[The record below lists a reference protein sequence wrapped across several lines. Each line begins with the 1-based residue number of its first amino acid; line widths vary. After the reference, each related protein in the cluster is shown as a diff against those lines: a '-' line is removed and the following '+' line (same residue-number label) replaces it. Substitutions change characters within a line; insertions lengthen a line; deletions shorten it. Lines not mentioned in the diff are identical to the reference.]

1 MSSVF
6 AFSLQSF
13 LRRVF
18 SIPSVSFATDARTHF
33 LLPRWRPSAPEVL
46 FRTKELTHTPTFHSS
61 GQKQLH
67 LQVRRLHIG
76 HKSRSGAHSVLNW
89 SFIRKPRQGEMRCLS
104 VSPPFVGE
112 MTPSRLW
119 FRRQRIP
126 RSCHRSREMGD
137 PQPFSP
143 ATEISLSGRDSL
155 PPHTRQRN
163 IQGNM
168 SVPQGPPSQP
178 QRRERLFLHLTSP
191 VKRKTLLFLG
201 ASPPTLQCLSS
212 SFSSASAFAPQV
224 TSSFCYCPHALR
236 VFQNTAESPVPSSCS
251 SPFSTPPA
259 SSHISSSP
267 SSSPPSPSSPLL
279 PSPFSSRPFSSLFF
293 RSSVPSPASL
303 RRTACGPGSSRFFS
317 GTSRRLSL
325 FFSDPPP
332 AYALSL
338 HAGYKIQAALCVDR
352 LPLVYREPRY
362 EKRWREF
369 KEQWEAQTK
378 NGLTLADEITF
389 MKFPFHF
396 FETEEA
402 QKKREELI
410 SKTGDA
416 EVSELELLLSE
427 EGFSGKRKLQRDRD
441 AKKAAREE
449 QSAVKSA
456 GRGQDEK
463 GLRSLERE
471 PERTLY
477 LIVRYGDSWQ
487 FPLEDRIHG
496 QSMRSTLKRLC
507 SEQLG
512 SSYAPFLLGYSPF
525 SYAKRT
531 YPKKTKEAG
540 ILGRKIFY
548 YRAHHIPGSEN
559 LKLPEG
565 SPVSDFAW
573 VTLQELP
580 AYISPRKLAAVSA
593 GLLLEE

>member
-1 MSSVF
+1 
-6 AFSLQSF
+6 
-13 LRRVF
+13 
-18 SIPSVSFATDARTHF
+18 
-33 LLPRWRPSAPEVL
+33 
-46 FRTKELTHTPTFHSS
+46 
-61 GQKQLH
+61 
-67 LQVRRLHIG
+67 
-76 HKSRSGAHSVLNW
+76 
-89 SFIRKPRQGEMRCLS
+89 
-104 VSPPFVGE
+104 
-112 MTPSRLW
+112 
-119 FRRQRIP
+119 
-126 RSCHRSREMGD
+126 MGD

-155 PPHTRQRN
+155 PPHTRLRN
-163 IQGNM
+163 VQGNT
-168 SVPQGPPSQP
+168 SVPQGPPSQR
-178 QRRERLFLHLTSP
+178 QRSKRLFLHLPSP
-191 VKRKTLLFLG
+191 VKRKTLFLE

-212 SFSSASAFAPQV
+212 SLSSASALAPQV
-224 TSSFCYCPHALR
+224 ISSFYYCPHASR
-236 VFQNTAESPVPSSCS
+236 VFQNTPEPLVPSSRS
-251 SPFSTPPA
+251 SPFSALPT
-259 SSHISSSP
+259 SSPISSSSSSP
-267 SSSPPSPSSPLL
+267 SSPSPPSPSSPLL
-279 PSPFSSRPFSSLFF
+279 PSPFSSRPLSASLF

-303 RRTACGPGSSRFFS
+303 CRAACDPGSPRFFS
-317 GTSRRLSL
+317 ATSRRLSL

-338 HAGYKIQAALCVDR
+338 HAGYKIQASLCVDR

-369 KEQWEAQTK
+369 KEKWEAQTK
-378 NGLTLADEITF
+378 NGLALADEITF

-427 EGFSGKRKLQRDRD
+427 EGFSGKRKVQRDRD
-441 AKKAAREE
+441 AKKTAREE
-449 QSAVKSA
+449 QGAVKSA

-525 SYAKRT
+525 AYAKRT
-531 YPKKTKEAG
+531 YPTKTKEAG